1 MTQIQTTS
9 TFSRPI
15 LWAAMLLVGV
25 SWGATTPLGKIA
37 VSTGLHPIGI
47 TVWQTL
53 IMAVTLTIL
62 VLVTGRRL
70 PLTRNYL
77 LLFLLL
83 GLLGTALP
91 HPLGYF
97 AARHLPASVISIVL
111 AAIPLATLMIATLFG
126 IDHPTP
132 RRLFGLL
139 LGFLAIA
146 LIVVPEGSLPD
157 PELLVWIVLPILA
170 VVSYAAENVCI
181 DKIRLPQLNPLV
193 TLCGLSWGAFFL
205 TVPFLVLPRV
215 WIDPFPLDDARLA
228 TLVLTGL
235 HLSAYFG
242 LIWLIEKAGAV
253 FATQVSYVV
262 TVSGVLIAIVFL
274 GETASPMIG
283 LATVLMLVGLA
294 FVRPRGG

>member
-9 TFSRPI
+9 TFTRPI

-91 HPLGYF
+91 HPLG
-97 AARHLPASVISIVL
+97 
-111 AAIPLATLMIATLFG
+111 
-126 IDHPTP
+126 
-132 RRLFGLL
+132 
-139 LGFLAIA
+139 
-146 LIVVPEGSLPD
+146 
-157 PELLVWIVLPILA
+157 
-170 VVSYAAENVCI
+170 
-181 DKIRLPQLNPLV
+181 
-193 TLCGLSWGAFFL
+193 
-205 TVPFLVLPRV
+205 
-215 WIDPFPLDDARLA
+215 
-228 TLVLTGL
+228 
-235 HLSAYFG
+235 
-242 LIWLIEKAGAV
+242 
-253 FATQVSYVV
+253 
-262 TVSGVLIAIVFL
+262 
-274 GETASPMIG
+274 
-283 LATVLMLVGLA
+283 
-294 FVRPRGG
+294 